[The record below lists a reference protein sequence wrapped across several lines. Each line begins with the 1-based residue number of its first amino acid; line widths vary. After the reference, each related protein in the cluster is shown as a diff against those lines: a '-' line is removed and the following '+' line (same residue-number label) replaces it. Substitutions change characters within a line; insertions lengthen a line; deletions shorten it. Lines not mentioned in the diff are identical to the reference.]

1 MNIFVID
8 KDTKTNIGILDFI
21 PKMNERIILNSSEW
35 KEWEYVVDC
44 VLHYPKEHGVLVFV
58 EKISIT
64 DIHYSQIIK
73 DIKWN

>member
-21 PKMNERIILNSSEW
+21 PKMNERIILNSIEW
-35 KEWEYVVDC
+35 KEWEHVVDC